1 MPRIRLTAK
10 RQATLP
16 NSLCDEMNLRP
27 GDTLLVTRK
36 NVDGEVVWCLQPDS
50 TYPAGKWFGALR
62 KYAKGKRH
70 DLTSIRQS
78 IEKARRHG
86 RL

>member
-1 MPRIRLTAK
+1 MTTIKLTAK

-16 NSLCDEMNLRP
+16 KSLCDEMDLRP
-27 GDTLLVTRK
+27 GDTLLVARK
-36 NVDGEVVWCLQPDS
+36 TIDGEVVWCLR
-50 TYPAGKWFGALR
+50 PAREHPGKWFGALR

-70 DLTSIRQS
+70 DLTSIRKS
-78 IEKARRHG
+78 TEKARKDG